1 MKKSLYISALALML
15 AGTSFTSCSDF
26 LDADNKTTAN
36 KTADDY
42 LRLHPDEVLY
52 EAYSSVYDFAATVA
66 INEEGTDLYIPVRG
80 RAASEFDQYTLNA
93 SNADVYSYYK
103 ALYKTI
109 NNANGAI
116 YYNAQ
121 KINSAAYDAEAKFLR
136 NWCYYLLTQ
145 QFGAVPYTLDY
156 YKDYTTSFPRTP
168 IADIYASCISELED
182 VYNAVNDGN
191 ITLSTKEG
199 APSKLAFA
207 ALISKFYLAK
217 AWDLSVNLEGENV
230 APVSGNEDFAAAAKW
245 AAIASG
251 NTDGSDP
258 NALSLTFEDKWS
270 PNNVHNAEYIWGV
283 EYNKATGIAHSLQ
296 NDYGNYYGECTKTGL
311 KNVGSLHAQSEK
323 SLYIFAPND
332 LRYEGT
338 YMTTIY
344 NYDNVTGW
352 PNSGYYA
359 AYKNPSYPKIC
370 YRYFPYYVT
379 EAEVESELNSNK
391 SKYAYST
398 DEGNNAPKAY
408 ILDATNSIKFDFSED
423 GSFEKTP
430 YTYSVLSTQVAGGIC
445 VKKFDDVENAE
456 RVTSNGD
463 YRSIPVFHT
472 SDMYLTAAEA
482 YYMAGNTELAEKYI
496 NAVRARANAGDVSLT
511 DMSAYAGTYRYSP
524 AAGGFKAIDI
534 ILDERARECYA
545 ERTRWIDL
553 RRTKQL
559 VRYNVAYNKFLMPG
573 ITVKTLRPIPTNE
586 LSNNSGIGGD
596 QNPGY

>member
-26 LDADNKTTAN
+26 LEADNKTTAN

-42 LRLHPDEVLY
+42 LKLHPDEVLY
-52 EAYSSVYDFAATVA
+52 EAYSSVYDFVATVA

-80 RAASEFDQYTLNA
+80 KSASEFDQYTLNA

-109 NNANGAI
+109 NNANGVV
-116 YYNAQ
+116 YYNNQ
-121 KINSAAYDAEAKFLR
+121 SINNKSYDAEAKFLR
-136 NWCYYLLTQ
+136 CWCYYLLTQ

-168 IADIYASCISELED
+168 LETIYNSCITELED
-182 VYNAVNDGN
+182 VYNSINDG
-191 ITLSTKEG
+191 TTTVSSSEG
-199 APSKLAFA
+199 APNKLAFA
-207 ALISKFYLAK
+207 SLIAKLYLAK
-217 AWDLSVNLEGENV
+217 AWDLNVTSEGADV
-230 APVSGNEDFAAAAKW
+230 APMSGNEDFTNAAKW

-258 NALSLTFEDKWS
+258 KELTLSFEEKWS
-270 PNNVHNAEYIWGV
+270 PNNVHNAEFIWGV
-283 EYNKATGIAHSLQ
+283 EYNKATGVAHSLQ
-296 NDYGNYYGECTKTGL
+296 NDYGNYYGECKNTGN
-311 KNVGSLHAQSEK
+311 KNVGSTHAQSEK
-323 SLYIFAPND
+323 SLYLYALND

-338 YMTTIY
+338 FMTTIY
-344 NYDNVTGW
+344 NFDTATGW
-352 PNSGYYA
+352 LQSGYYA
-359 AYKNPSYPKIC
+359 AYNNPSYGKIC

-379 EAEVESELNSNK
+379 QSEAESELKSNK
-391 SKYAYST
+391 AKYAYNT
-398 DEGNNAPKAY
+398 AEGNNASKAY
-408 ILDATNSIKFDFSED
+408 ILDPNNSVRFDFSED
-423 GSFEKTP
+423 GSFESTP
-430 YTYSVLSTQVAGGIC
+430 YTYSALSTQVAGGIC
-445 VKKFDDVENAE
+445 VKKFDDASSEM
-456 RVTSNGD
+456 VTSKGD

-482 YYMAGNTELAEKYI
+482 YYMAGNTDLAEKYV
-496 NAVRARANAGDVSLT
+496 NAVRNRANAGEVSLT
-511 DMSAYAGTYRYSP
+511 DMSKYTDIYRYSA

-559 VRYNVAYNKFLMPG
+559 VRYNTAYNKLLQG
-573 ITVKTLRPIPTNE
+573 GTVKTLRPIPTNE
-586 LSNNSGIGGD
+586 MSNNSGIGGD